1 MFSRQFLAEGL
12 PCAAPPWPTSFGGKG
27 IARKGG
33 LCSVGCALAV
43 GDDMA
48 EFAIDF
54 LLTGRGTAR
63 QLVHILAERWPDHPA
78 LEYVLTLS
86 LAASGIE
93 STLTGEEAASLSR
106 DAWRMAA
113 LIGVDLY
120 DAQAL
125 GLPHFSGT
133 DLQAYWQDR
142 DPFFLAD

>member
-1 MFSRQFLAEGL
+1 
-12 PCAAPPWPTSFGGKG
+12 
-27 IARKGG
+27 
-33 LCSVGCALAV
+33 VGCALEA

-63 QLVHILAERWPDHPA
+63 RLARVLAERWPAHPA
-78 LEYVLTLS
+78 LEFVLILS

-93 STLTGEEAASLSR
+93 STLTGEEAANLSR

-125 GLPHFSGT
+125 GLPHRSGA
-133 DLQAYWQDR
+133 DLLAYWHAK
-142 DPFFLAD
+142 DPFFLDD

>member
-1 MFSRQFLAEGL
+1 M
-12 PCAAPPWPTSFGGKG
+12 
-27 IARKGG
+27 
-33 LCSVGCALAV
+33 VGCALEA
-43 GDDMA
+43 GDEMA

-63 QLVHILAERWPDHPA
+63 QLVRVLAERWPDHPA

-93 STLTGEEAASLSR
+93 STLTGAEAAGLSR

-125 GLPHFSGT
+125 GLPHRSGA
-133 DLQAYWQDR
+133 DLAAYWQAR
-142 DPFFLAD
+142 DPFFLTG